1 MLSKYKV
8 LVLVFR
14 NSVFRKLDNGAAW
27 LRESKCCPRWSFLS
41 LGAGCTSTIRSS
53 SETSIWLM
61 RGDKFG
67 WHVSAGF
74 PVRGC
79 PFLFQFKYV
88 VNCSKIANYKWSEC
102 TSSDYRLLLF
112 FIFLNPRHK
121 TQGIFSFTS
130 GLMHGRSLLQWELE
144 IISLE
149 LVQLHSS
156 KAAVGV
162 SQGSAPLTPLCK
174 QKGIQ
179 WDWEIAE
186 KYLSLDH
193 FLLLVLWALCI
204 YSWCY
209 PNESFFPFLYFPPRN
224 K

>member
-1 MLSKYKV
+1 
-8 LVLVFR
+8 
-14 NSVFRKLDNGAAW
+14 
-27 LRESKCCPRWSFLS
+27 
-41 LGAGCTSTIRSS
+41 
-53 SETSIWLM
+53 M

-74 PVRGC
+74 LVRGC
-79 PFLFQFKYV
+79 LFLFQFKHV

-102 TSSDYRLLLF
+102 TSSEYRHLLF

-121 TQGIFSFTS
+121 TQDIFSFTS
-130 GLMHGRSLLQWELE
+130 GLMHGESWACFHLLQWELE

-209 PNESFFPFLYFPPRN
+209 PNESFFPFLYFSPRN